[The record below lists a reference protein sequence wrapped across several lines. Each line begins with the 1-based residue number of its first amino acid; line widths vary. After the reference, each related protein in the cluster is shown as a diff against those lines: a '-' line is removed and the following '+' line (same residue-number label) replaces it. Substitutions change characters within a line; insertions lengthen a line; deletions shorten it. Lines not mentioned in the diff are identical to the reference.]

1 MNSIPQNTNV
11 DDLTDSEIETLKVR
25 VHHLSQELWGC
36 TDNVKRLNL
45 LVMLNAA
52 TADLLLLE
60 TNRQAR
66 KANLP

>member
-1 MNSIPQNTNV
+1 MNSIPQSTNV
-11 DDLTDSEIETLKVR
+11 DTFTDNEIETLNFR
-25 VHHLSQELWGC
+25 IHNLSQELWGC
-36 TDNVKRLNL
+36 TDYPKRLNL

>member
-1 MNSIPQNTNV
+1 MTIPQTPNV
-11 DDLTDSEIETLKVR
+11 DTLTDNEIEAQKIR
-25 VHHLSQELWGC
+25 VHTLSQELWGC
-36 TDNVKRLNL
+36 NDYPKRLNL

-66 KANLP
+66 ISNLP

>member
-1 MNSIPQNTNV
+1 MTIPQPTNV
-11 DDLTDSEIETLKVR
+11 DTLTDSEIETQKIR

-36 TDNVKRLNL
+36 TNYPQRLNL

-66 KANLP
+66 TSNLP